1 MAIELEKPVNM
12 VNGISVNGLGEVAMD
27 ATPQSSNLIGLGK
40 QLSNDLSLVQN
51 GSFDKK
57 LEENPT
63 DWLTTTE
70 DVNGVAPLPGSNE
83 SGSTLLPS
91 VNDEARAGDIWRT
104 LEDSS
109 DPKSADA
116 SHQGHLYRRKM
127 GKSLKDMSSHRER
140 SNRQGGSRIH
150 IF

>member
-1 MAIELEKPVNM
+1 M

-40 QLSNDLSLVQN
+40 QLSNDLSLGKNHPQYTLP
-51 GSFDKK
+51 GSNSD
-57 LEENPT
+57 
-63 DWLTTTE
+63 LTVIE

-104 LEDSS
+104 LEDSP
-109 DPKSADA
+109 DPKSVDA
-116 SHQGHLYRRKM
+116 SQGHL
-127 GKSLKDMSSHRER
+127 
-140 SNRQGGSRIH
+140 
-150 IF
+150 